1 MKIVRADLEDPH
13 HQTSLMEMVE
23 AFSADPFGAGR
34 PLPESARA
42 GLIDGLREHPTTL
55 VFLAFEAEAP
65 IGMAICFR
73 SFSTFAAR
81 PVVNSMTSS
90 QARRRAAAAYRARS
104 WTPSRPRGPRRD
116 RDADHRP
123 GGRKRRRRRKD
134 VHREPPRPLLRFTF
148 RKGAKENQ
156 DPFVRTY
163 RTVNLSAAPAERS
176 TSSRCRTLPG
186 GSPDHRRIFGRA
198 LPSQARRPDHP

>member
-81 PVVNSMTSS
+81 PVVNIHDFFASEK
-90 QARRRAAAAYRARS
+90 ARG
-104 WTPSRPRGPRRD
+104 RG
-116 RDADHRP
+116 
-123 GGRKRRRRRKD
+123 
-134 VHREPPRPLLRFTF
+134 V
-148 RKGAKENQ
+148 
-156 DPFVRTY
+156 
-163 RTVNLSAAPAERS
+163 S
-176 TSSRCRTLPG
+176 
-186 GSPDHRRIFGRA
+186 RA
-198 LPSQARRPDHP
+198 LPDAVEAAWTSP